1 MCCGLAWGTHTH
13 QCESPSLLAVTGSG
27 ATASQPAL
35 LGSLMHVS
43 YLVTAPPTCQQK
55 QFEWG
60 FLGIFLQHYAV
71 AENS

>member
-43 YLVTAPPTCQQK
+43 YLVTDPPDLPT
-55 QFEWG
+55 ET
-60 FLGIFLQHYAV
+60 V
-71 AENS
+71 